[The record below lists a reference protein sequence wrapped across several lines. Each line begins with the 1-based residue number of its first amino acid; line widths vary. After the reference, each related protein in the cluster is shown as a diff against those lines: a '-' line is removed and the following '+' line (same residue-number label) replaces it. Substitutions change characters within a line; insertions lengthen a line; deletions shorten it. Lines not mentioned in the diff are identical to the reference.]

1 MSADDLPHL
10 PAIFTKLRAG
20 WHFSPEEDGELFE
33 ALASHPD
40 RYAEALAALGLKLVR
55 HERDFFYLE
64 MDERDANTSKML
76 PKVAAFAYILVDH
89 AASEGKGV
97 EEFILGETLLI
108 SELPHLSQ
116 ESYAILLRQVDVNDG
131 DELGQVLA
139 YLKNI
144 GWAKLVGENQ
154 VRFLRPFHRVFS
166 KCLEL
171 SEEAHAAQAKAAA
184 AGSTPAPSEGG
195 DGK

>member
-1 MSADDLPHL
+1 MSAEDLPHL
-10 PAIFTKLRAG
+10 PAIFTKLRTG
-20 WHFSPEEDGELFE
+20 WHFSPEEDGEQFESLANHPERYTE
-33 ALASHPD
+33 ALAGF
-40 RYAEALAALGLKLVR
+40 GLKLVR

-64 MDERDANTSKML
+64 TDEREANPSKML

-97 EEFILGETLLI
+97 EEFILGETLSI
-108 SELPHLSQ
+108 SQLPHLSQ
-116 ESYAILLRQVDVNDG
+116 ESYAILLRQVDVNDPN
-131 DELGQVLA
+131 DLGQVLT

-144 GWAKLVGENQ
+144 GWAKLVGEDQ
-154 VRFLRPFHRVFS
+154 VRFLRPFHRVLS

-171 SEEAHAAQAKAAA
+171 SERAHAEQEKDAAEGSAPEKA
-184 AGSTPAPSEGG
+184 EVG

>member
-1 MSADDLPHL
+1 MSAGDLPHL
-10 PAIFTKLRAG
+10 PAIFAKLRAG

-33 ALASHPD
+33 ALANHPE
-40 RYAEALAALGLKLVR
+40 RHAEALADLGFKLVR

-64 MDERDANTSKML
+64 TDERDASTSKML

-108 SELPHLSQ
+108 SQFPHLSQ
-116 ESYAILLRQVDVNDG
+116 ESYAILLRQVDVNDA
-131 DELGQVLA
+131 DDLGQVIG

-144 GWAKLVGENQ
+144 GWAKLVGEDQ
-154 VRFLRPFHRVFS
+154 VRFLRPFHRVLS

-171 SEEAHAAQAKAAA
+171 SEQAHAAQEKNATEGSASGKSEAA
-184 AGSTPAPSEGG
+184 